1 MVVSQ
6 GKWDSRVW
14 PATAS
19 WLWDS
24 EPWQEIP
31 GGRGGVLFSQGLL
44 AQDLK
49 GTAGLAW
56 AVAWFS
62 WGCWMRG
69 FLASPVA
76 GHFCG
81 QPHQAQDLQQKD

>member
-14 PATAS
+14 PATPS

-44 AQDLK
+44 A
-49 GTAGLAW
+49 GLAW

-62 WGCWMRG
+62 WGRWTRG

-76 GHFCG
+76 GRFCG
-81 QPHQAQDLQQKD
+81 QPPQAQDLQQKY